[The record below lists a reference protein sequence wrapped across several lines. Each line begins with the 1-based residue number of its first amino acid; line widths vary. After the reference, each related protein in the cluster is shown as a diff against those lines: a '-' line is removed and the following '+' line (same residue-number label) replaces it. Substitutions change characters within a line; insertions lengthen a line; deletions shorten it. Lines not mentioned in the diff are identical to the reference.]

1 MMRRLA
7 VVLMGSVIFLAP
19 APVMAAEEVTVDDIL
34 EVSAELAG
42 REVTVMGELVGDY
55 GFRDDG
61 WMWTQLNGDLYAFEP
76 ILEGGTPVGGNT
88 GIGIRMP
95 TQLGD
100 GLDPPGGY
108 RQRGPIV
115 EVTGIWKYHDPER
128 QGESYLEVETLS
140 VLQPGRPLE
149 EPVNWV
155 TIIVGAAL
163 LAVASAVWFIRREE

>member
-1 MMRRLA
+1 MRRIA
-7 VVLMGSVIFLAP
+7 VVLIGSAIFCVPVP
-19 APVMAAEEVTVDDIL
+19 AMAAEEVTVDEIL
-34 EVSAELAG
+34 ETSAEFGG
-42 REVTVMGELVGDY
+42 REVTVVGELVGDY

-61 WMWTQLNGDLYAFEP
+61 WMWTQLNGDIYAFDP

-100 GLDPPGGY
+100 GLDTPGGY
-108 RQRGPIV
+108 RQQGPLV

-140 VLQPGRPLE
+140 VLQPGRPLD
-149 EPVNWV
+149 EPVNWI
-155 TIIVGAAL
+155 TISVGAL
-163 LAVASAVWFIRREE
+163 LVAVAGAVWFTRREE